1 MIITHVVYNLY
12 PLSNHEVKMKFA
24 QASFKTTLLFGVC
37 ASLLACSTPEIQ
49 KMSAMDAVKF
59 GNTQFFE
66 MPSYRFDMNAK
77 LLNIQFADKTND
89 PKTANISKYV
99 NYFGKHLTFG
109 SSAVIDSANQQFQMI
124 PTYGFESKNA
134 NGSIRFPI
142 VYDHKQKLLFADMSA
157 LSGLVTDP
165 DNEGKY
171 SKFSTANL
179 PIPADA
185 DVKLVQLMRKYS
197 TVFYDDLQP
206 EAFVEMPLTDTDR
219 AQKAVRKIQVTM
231 KPQEALA
238 KFPMMLQDI
247 AQVFAKDGQEPAAA
261 LPDAAIT
268 EMKDEMSKMLGENSK
283 DVYSVALNRAGQI
296 VSMSSDSLYEMDMSK
311 TKTENESAPIINMH
325 FNVNMTVSDIGK
337 AKLIDPPTAENTVD
351 GKENFKGGLLG
362 GLFAGKSDEEQ
373 TSNEVTAD
381 AIEIDAASAVS
392 AAAEDAT
399 QATNKPTRKKKT
411 RRK

>member
-1 MIITHVVYNLY
+1 MKLRQTAYKTVFILG
-12 PLSNHEVKMKFA
+12 LSV
-24 QASFKTTLLFGVC
+24 SLFGC
-37 ASLLACSTPEIQ
+37 ATPEIQ
-49 KMSAMDAVKF
+49 KMSAIDAVKF

-89 PKTANISKYV
+89 PKTASFNKYM

-109 SSAVIDSANQQFQMI
+109 SSGVIDTENQQFQMI
-124 PTYGFESKNA
+124 PSYGFESKNA
-134 NGSIRFPI
+134 KGSIRFPI
-142 VYDHKQKLLFADMSA
+142 VYDHKQKILFADLSA
-157 LSGLVTDP
+157 LSGLITDVE
-165 DNEGKY
+165 NEGKY

-185 DVKLVQLMRKYS
+185 DVKLVQLMRKYA
-197 TVFYDDLQP
+197 TVFYDDLKP
-206 EAFVEMPLTDTDR
+206 EAFVDQPLTDTDR
-219 AQKAVRKIQVTM
+219 AQKAVRKIQVTI
-231 KPQEALA
+231 KPQEALE
-238 KFPMMLQDI
+238 KLPMMLQDI
-247 AQVFAKDGQEPAAA
+247 AGVFTPEGQKPSTS
-261 LPDAAIT
+261 LPDAVISQ
-268 EMKDEMSKMLGENSK
+268 MKEEMSKVLGENSK
-283 DVYSVALNRAGQI
+283 DVYSIAFNRAGQI
-296 VSMSSDSLYEMDMSK
+296 VSMNADSVYEMDLSK
-311 TKTENESAPIINMH
+311 AGKTDASAPVMNMR
-325 FNVNMTVSDIGK
+325 FNVNMNVSDIGT
-337 AKLIDPPTAENTVD
+337 AKLIDPPTVENTVD